1 MLDMNVWN
9 FGVQEAS
16 CYLNTNETLKEVFPG
31 VPEVRNGY
39 MWPSGKPGLGVD
51 INEELAAKYPLKDT
65 RLREDASRRP
75 DGTVTRP

>member
-1 MLDMNVWN
+1 MLDLNVWN

-16 CYLNTNETLKEVFPG
+16 CYLDTHETLQEVFPG
-31 VPEVRNGY
+31 VPEVRGGY

-51 INEELAAKYPLKDT
+51 INEELAAKFPMTDT
-65 RLREDASRRP
+65 RLRQETARRP